1 MERNQTERSSL
12 VAAQI
17 RSQPAGP
24 STPVHLQIRAACEQQ
39 AGESVSASPDFSKT
53 NDGSQ
58 PCSDE
63 IRVAL
68 ENARAAMA
76 AIGDAEFGNVVG
88 RLTRAQVLMEV
99 DGQGQGARIAEAGRV
114 IGLYRPS
121 HEDHSVP

>member
-1 MERNQTERSSL
+1 
-12 VAAQI
+12 
-17 RSQPAGP
+17 
-24 STPVHLQIRAACEQQ
+24 
-39 AGESVSASPDFSKT
+39 
-53 NDGSQ
+53 
-58 PCSDE
+58 
-63 IRVAL
+63 
-68 ENARAAMA
+68 MA